1 MPTPLNSK
9 PEPKISSGQQRKNHV
24 LRKSR
29 SVGGDIITAN
39 NCSRNITS
47 NLEVHDEEED
57 GVDGEQTE
65 LRKTAPVP
73 STGLLGRKSK
83 SNASGKKGIG
93 NIFKWFKQDRSY
105 SFEKDIDMKNSEKK
119 STIRGHDLI
128 SLTTSNGLL
137 HSSDK
142 TKHIPPS
149 SSNNGFLSS
158 AESVES
164 LCSLASTASFAY
176 MSIGR
181 SAAASGHKK
190 EIPIGMSCGKA
201 TYRDRMTRHESNQQ
215 RRDDYN
221 LSTKYQLL
229 PADYSP
235 PTLRRKGLENFSA
248 ISGPTLP
255 SGPHLPSSEGVSNYT
270 DLSDDD
276 IGSDSTLSDV
286 ETLSMSNYS
295 GTF

>member
-1 MPTPLNSK
+1 MAPQKSHIVSELKTGL
-9 PEPKISSGQQRKNHV
+9 I
-24 LRKSR
+24 SR
-29 SVGGDIITAN
+29 SITN
-39 NCSRNITS
+39 TPS
-47 NLEVHDEEED
+47 LEVHNEEED
-57 GVDGEQTE
+57 GVNGEQTE
-65 LRKTAPVP
+65 LRKAVNAVP

-83 SNASGKKGIG
+83 SNASSKKGIG
-93 NIFKWFKQDRSY
+93 NLFKWFRQDRSN
-105 SFEKDIDMKNSEKK
+105 SFDTPNKNEMKHSEKK
-119 STIRGHDLI
+119 GTLRGHDLI
-128 SLTTSNGLL
+128 SLTSNGMM

-142 TKHIPPS
+142 TKYPPLG
-149 SSNNGFLSS
+149 SNNGFLSS

-164 LCSLASTASFAY
+164 LCSIASTASFAY

-181 SAAASGHKK
+181 SAVSGPKK
-190 EIPIGMSCGKA
+190 EIPIGMNCGKA
-201 TYRDRMTRHESNQQ
+201 TYRDRMNRQQSNQH
-215 RRDDYN
+215 RRDNVN

-295 GTF
+295 GIS

>member
-39 NCSRNITS
+39 NCSRNIATTS
-47 NLEVHDEEED
+47 NLEVHNEEED
-57 GVDGEQTE
+57 GVNGEQTE
-65 LRKTAPVP
+65 LRKTAAPVP

-83 SNASGKKGIG
+83 SNASSKKGIG
-93 NIFKWFKQDRSY
+93 NIFKWFRQDRNN
-105 SFEKDIDMKNSEKK
+105 SFDIPKDIDMKTSEKK
-119 STIRGHDLI
+119 GTIRGHDLI
-128 SLTTSNGLL
+128 SLTSNGFL

-142 TKHIPPS
+142 TNS
-149 SSNNGFLSS
+149 GSNNGVLSS
-158 AESVES
+158 AESVDS

-181 SAAASGHKK
+181 SAASGGPKK
-190 EIPIGMSCGKA
+190 EIPIGLNCGKA
-201 TYRDRMTRHESNQQ
+201 TYRERMTRHQSNQQ
-215 RRDDYN
+215 RRDNIN

-295 GTF
+295 GSF